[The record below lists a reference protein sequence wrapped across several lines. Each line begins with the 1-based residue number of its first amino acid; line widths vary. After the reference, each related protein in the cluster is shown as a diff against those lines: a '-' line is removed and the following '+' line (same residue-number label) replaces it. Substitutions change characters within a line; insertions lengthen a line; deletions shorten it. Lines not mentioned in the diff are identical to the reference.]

1 MKTTLTKK
9 ELKDEIIEAIN
20 RNLIKQNLE
29 KIYLIIAIT
38 SKYENAVRG
47 KCELTDCEIERFRAI
62 NNVFISEG
70 QLKKV
75 NDYASTI
82 KYRLGGK

>member
-20 RNLIKQNLE
+20 GNLVKQNLE

-38 SKYENAVRG
+38 SKYEN
-47 KCELTDCEIERFRAI
+47 AI